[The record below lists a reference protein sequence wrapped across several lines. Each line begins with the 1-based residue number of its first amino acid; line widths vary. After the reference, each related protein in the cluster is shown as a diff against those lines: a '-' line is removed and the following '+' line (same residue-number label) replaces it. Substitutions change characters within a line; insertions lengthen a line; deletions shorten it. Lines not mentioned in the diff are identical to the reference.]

1 MKVFVLEEWIFLG
14 FIMDPI
20 SNFLQQILLF
30 FYGLTEMIG
39 FPSYGM
45 AIIMLTIV
53 IKMSLYPLTVKQV
66 KSMKSMQELQ
76 PKVKELQA
84 KLKGNPEKLNKEMA
98 ALYKEAG
105 VNPLAGCLPLIVQ
118 MPFLIG
124 IFYAIRDFQYA
135 DQTSFLWFTDLAHP
149 DPYYILPVI
158 SAVTTYLQQKQT
170 TTDMSQQNKMMMIF
184 MPLFVGYISLS
195 FPAGLVLYWS
205 VGNIIQIAQQ
215 WWMYRK
221 QPAVV
226 KEGAN

>member
-1 MKVFVLEEWIFLG
+1 MKAFVLEEWIFLG
-14 FIMDPI
+14 FILDPI
-20 SNFLQQILLF
+20 SHFLQQILLF
-30 FYGLTEMIG
+30 FYGVTEMTG

-45 AIIMLTIV
+45 AIILLTIV

-98 ALYKEAG
+98 ALYKTAG

-124 IFYAIRDFQYA
+124 IFYAIRDFQYV

-149 DPYYILPVI
+149 DPLYILPVV
-158 SAVTTYLQQKQT
+158 SAITTYLQQKQT
-170 TTDMSQQNKMMMIF
+170 TTDMTQQNKMMMIF
-184 MPLFVGYISLS
+184 MPLFVGYISLT

-205 VGNIIQIAQQ
+205 VGNLIQIAQQ
-215 WWMYRK
+215 WWMYRNK
-221 QPAVV
+221 PVV
-226 KEGAN
+226 AQEEAK

>member
-20 SNFLQQILLF
+20 SHFLQQILLF
-30 FYGLTEMIG
+30 FYGLTETIG

-124 IFYAIRDFQYA
+124 IFYAIRDFQYV

-149 DPYYILPVI
+149 DPFYILPVV
-158 SAVTTYLQQKQT
+158 SALTTYLQQKQT
-170 TTDMSQQNKMMMIF
+170 TADMSQQNKMMMIF
-184 MPLFVGYISLS
+184 MPLFVGYISLY

-205 VGNIIQIAQQ
+205 VCNIIQIAQQ

-221 QPAVV
+221 KPAVV
-226 KEGAN
+226 KEEAN

>member
-1 MKVFVLEEWIFLG
+1 MVKVFVLEEWIFLAY
-14 FIMDPI
+14 I
-20 SNFLQQILLF
+20 SHFLQQILLF

-39 FPSYGM
+39 FPSYGV
-45 AIIMLTIV
+45 AIILLTIV

-84 KLKGNPEKLNKEMA
+84 KFKGNPEKLNKEMA
-98 ALYKEAG
+98 ALYKTAG

-124 IFYAIRDFQYA
+124 IFYAIRDFQYV

-149 DPYYILPVI
+149 DPLYILPVV

-170 TTDMSQQNKMMMIF
+170 TTDMTQQNKMMMIF
-184 MPLFVGYISLS
+184 MPLFVGYISIT

-205 VGNIIQIAQQ
+205 VGNMIQIAQQ

-221 QPAVV
+221 PAVV
-226 KEGAN
+226 QEEAN

>member
-1 MKVFVLEEWIFLG
+1 MKVLEEWVFLG

-20 SNFLQQILLF
+20 SHFLQQILLF
-30 FYGLTEMIG
+30 FYGLTEMLG
-39 FPSYGM
+39 FPSYGV
-45 AIIMLTIV
+45 AIILLTIV

-76 PKVKELQA
+76 PKIKELQT

-98 ALYKEAG
+98 ALYKTAG

-124 IFYAIRDFQYA
+124 IFYAIRDFQYV

-149 DPYYILPVI
+149 DPFYILPVI
-158 SAVTTYLQQKQT
+158 SAITTYLQQKQT
-170 TTDMSQQNKMMMIF
+170 TTEMTQQNKMMMIF
-184 MPLFVGYISLS
+184 MPLFVGYISIT

-205 VGNIIQIAQQ
+205 VGNMIQIAQQ

-221 QPAVV
+221 KPAVV
-226 KEGAN
+226 QEEAN